1 MFLIN
6 ENLGAAK
13 TKSSSVKHYGAN
25 EQVASLGVNILLQL
39 FKYHDVVRSEI
50 LEQITSRIVSRSDSV
65 MDFLRLLQHII
76 QEYPDEVEKYLTNV
90 IYCLKCSKLYIKTNN
105 FSFFFCRLKIHWI
118 SFPFYLYQLHNVYF
132 LLFNPSLNLMNSL
145 ETG

>member
-1 MFLIN
+1 M
-6 ENLGAAK
+6 
-13 TKSSSVKHYGAN
+13 
-25 EQVASLGVNILLQL
+25 ASLGVNILLQL

-90 IYCLKCSKLYIKTNN
+90 IYCSKCLNYIYIKLNH
-105 FSFFFCRLKIHWI
+105 L
-118 SFPFYLYQLHNVYF
+118 F
-132 LLFNPSLNLMNSL
+132 LVD
-145 ETG
+145 